1 MSMSQKVQYCEVIL
15 VITNKYID
23 VMDYMEDI
31 KLMNNLPKKN
41 NNVLLNI
48 SNHQKIFK
56 MEIVWVC
63 CIKV

>member
-31 KLMNNLPKKN
+31 KLMNNTENKD
-41 NNVLLNI
+41 VLLNL
-48 SNHQKIFK
+48 SNLQ
-56 MEIVWVC
+56 EILE
-63 CIKV
+63 I